1 MWRNIGE
8 ERETRERLWEGKL
21 VQGIV
26 EKRQMQKKIK
36 KSRRRR
42 GTEEEEEGVCCSGLW

>member
-1 MWRNIGE
+1 MGK
-8 ERETRERLWEGKL
+8 REKLERLREGKL

-26 EKRQMQKKIK
+26 EKSQMQKKIK